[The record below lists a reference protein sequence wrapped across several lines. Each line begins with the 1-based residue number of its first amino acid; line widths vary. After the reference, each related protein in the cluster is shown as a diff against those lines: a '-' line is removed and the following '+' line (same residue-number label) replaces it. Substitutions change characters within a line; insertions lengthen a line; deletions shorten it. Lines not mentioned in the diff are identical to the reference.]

1 MSDLVLKLFKTT
13 ATVCITVCIGK
24 IENIIYCRITCG
36 IPQGSILEPLLFLV
50 YINGLF
56 KSSSKLT
63 QIMFADDTNLLIS
76 KIFFETMNEELRK
89 AATWFKA
96 TSLLEYFQNKI
107 FFISFYKKEKI
118 YQIFY
123 LHRT

>member
-1 MSDLVLKLFKTT
+1 MAF
-13 ATVCITVCIGK
+13 
-24 IENIIYCRITCG
+24 
-36 IPQGSILEPLLFLV
+36 
-50 YINGLF
+50 F